1 MLLLCVFFPLSL
13 SLFRSDV
20 RLTQTC
26 SRCDSKINGEKFTS
40 YMIQTQKWL
49 KGMLIYI
56 TGGSCYKYNFCCD
69 NSFVMTN
76 MCLSRQNMSFVATE
90 VCLSWQMFCHDKPVL
105 LQENICHD
113 KYLSRQI
120 ILSWQMFCCD
130 KHTFVATKHIFC
142 CDKSMS
148 WQSYELSVR
157 VVAVVLTRCGWRWKS
172 GDPGRWAALLY
183 PELTVCQSYPWMES
197 ETHRHTT
204 PTSSTDNSC
213 FTSNALPFCVVIM
226 KHHLYYQCEL
236 LSWWNITYI
245 TNVNYYH
252 DETSP
257 ILPMWIIIMMKHD
270 LYYQCELLSWWNMTY
285 ITNVNY
291 YHDETSPIL
300 PMWIIIMMKHHL
312 YYQCELLSWW
322 NITYIT
328 NVNHYHDET
337 SPILPMWIIIMMKH
351 HLYYQC
357 ESLSW
362 WNITYI
368 TNVNHYHD
376 ETSPILPMW
385 IIIMMKHCCSTLWPW
400 SITYIIVLH
409 CNHKRLL
416 MISCHAKIIQCH
428 FCNCLHYNHR
438 ASLMLLFCI
447 IIMKHHLSFC
457 SMITKHH

>member
-1 MLLLCVFFPLSL
+1 
-13 SLFRSDV
+13 
-20 RLTQTC
+20 
-26 SRCDSKINGEKFTS
+26 
-40 YMIQTQKWL
+40 
-49 KGMLIYI
+49 
-56 TGGSCYKYNFCCD
+56 
-69 NSFVMTN
+69 
-76 MCLSRQNMSFVATE
+76 
-90 VCLSWQMFCHDKPVL
+90 
-105 LQENICHD
+105 
-113 KYLSRQI
+113 
-120 ILSWQMFCCD
+120 MFCCD
-130 KHTFVATKHIFC
+130 KHTFVATKHMFC

-226 KHHLYYQCEL
+226 
-236 LSWWNITYI
+236 
-245 TNVNYYH
+245 NYYH
-252 DETSP
+252 YET
-257 ILPMWIIIMMKHD
+257 W
-270 LYYQCELLSWWNMTY
+270 
-285 ITNVNY
+285 
-291 YHDETSPIL
+291 PIL

-328 NVNHYHDET
+328 NVNY
-337 SPILPMWIIIMMKH
+337 
-351 HLYYQC
+351 
-357 ESLSW
+357 
-362 WNITYI
+362 
-368 TNVNHYHD
+368 YHD